1 MEQLIPINEHNGKKA
16 VSARNLYEF
25 LEVKERFSKWFKRQ
39 LQFGFVEN
47 VDYTLYQM
55 VHPSNNQETEDYAL
69 TGCAK
74 EISMVQRS
82 AKGKEARQYFI
93 ACEDTLNILVANQLR
108 IAQESA
114 KQRLI
119 KSNRVHEIDIIIK
132 SMMKERG
139 NLVKE
144 INRIDRTD
152 FLQLS
157 IPDFDL
163 SDVIQRKFLSK
174 QSGAYTGD

>member
-1 MEQLIPINEHNGKKA
+1 MKDLIPINEYDGKKS
-16 VSARNLYEF
+16 VSARALYEF

-47 VDYTLYQM
+47 IDYTPYQM

-69 TGCAK
+69 TIGCAK

-82 AKGKEARQYFI
+82 TKGKEARQYFI
-93 ACEDTLNILVANQLR
+93 ACENTLNDLITKQLHL
-108 IAQESA
+108 AQESA

-139 NLVKE
+139 NLIKE
-144 INRIDRTD
+144 INRVDRTD
-152 FLQLS
+152 FFQLS
-157 IPDFDL
+157 IPGFGQSAEL
-163 SDVIQRKFLSK
+163 IRHFLK
-174 QSGAYTGD
+174 